1 MTGDNSRA
9 NDLMAPGQPSPVGGS
24 VSWDGVWVAMALNAA
39 VLAAV
44 VFVVMY
50 DGMSFVRVVETTVAG
65 WLGLPSSV
73 VPSHVTCAAPEPTP
87 GN

>member
-1 MTGDNSRA
+1 
-9 NDLMAPGQPSPVGGS
+9 
-24 VSWDGVWVAMALNAA
+24 MALNGV

-65 WLGLPSSV
+65 WLGLPSSS